1 MTFREHGAERTLVMG
16 IVNVTPDSFS
26 DGGRFFEVDAA
37 TRRGLQIASQGA
49 DWIDVGGES
58 TRPGASR
65 VSGEAERGRV
75 VPVIERLAA
84 EGLRVSVDTM
94 RAETAKAAVAAGAQL
109 VNDVSGGLAD
119 PAMLDTVAE
128 LEVPIV
134 LMHWRAHSD
143 RMDSLAQYGDV
154 VGEVCRELQSRIDAA
169 VDRGID
175 PGRIVIDPGLGFA
188 KRPEHNWAL
197 LGALDR
203 LVGLG
208 FPVLV
213 GASRKRFLA
222 EMTDQVDEATAS
234 LTSLA
239 SAAGA
244 WAVRVHEPASN
255 AVAARIGSAWR
266 QAHGG
271 PELDRIALTGIEC
284 IGYHGV
290 LPAEREAGQR
300 FVVDVVLRTDTR
312 LAAVADDLD
321 LTIDYSRVALM
332 VADRVSGQPFQL
344 VEALAEAIADDLL
357 ALPGVRSVDVVVHK
371 PEAPMPVGFSDVS
384 VAIRR
389 SR

>member
-1 MTFREHGAERTLVMG
+1 MIVRELGAERTLVMG

-26 DGGRFFEVDAA
+26 DGGRFFDVDAA
-37 TRRGLQIASQGA
+37 TRRGLRIASQGA

-65 VSGEAERGRV
+65 VSGETERARV

-128 LEVPIV
+128 LGVPIV

-154 VGEVCRELQSRIDAA
+154 VGEVCRELQVRIDAA
-169 VDRGID
+169 VEREID

-188 KRPEHNWAL
+188 KRAEHNWAL

-213 GASRKRFLA
+213 GASRKRFLT
-222 EMTDQVDEATAS
+222 EMTERVDEATAS
-234 LTSLA
+234 LTALA
-239 SAAGA
+239 SAAGV
-244 WAVRVHEPASN
+244 WAVRVHEPAGN
-255 AVAARIGSAWR
+255 AVAVQIGSAWR
-266 QAHGG
+266 QANGS

-284 IGYHGV
+284 IGHHGV

-300 FVVDVVLRTDTR
+300 FVVDVALRTDTGP
-312 LAAVADDLD
+312 AAVADDLD

-332 VADRVSGQPFQL
+332 VTDRVSGQPFQL
-344 VEALAEAIADDLL
+344 VEALAEAIAGDLL
-357 ALPGVRSVDVVVHK
+357 TLPGVRLVDVVVHK
-371 PEAPMPVGFSDVS
+371 PEAPMPVMFSDVS